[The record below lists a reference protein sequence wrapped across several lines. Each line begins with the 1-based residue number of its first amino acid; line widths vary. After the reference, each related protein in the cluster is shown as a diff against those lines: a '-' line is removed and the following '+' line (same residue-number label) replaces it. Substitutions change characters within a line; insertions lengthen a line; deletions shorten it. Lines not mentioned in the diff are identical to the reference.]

1 MNREPTR
8 TERNWKNR
16 ATFIYQMHNS
26 LSDLNRFRVSENE
39 IYLRD
44 EQNKITIEQSSDK
57 SSFRMKARLFGT
69 KLFVSGFAATYR
81 GYGVLDVQNLNE
93 HKETKIT
100 DDRNA
105 EILRNIMRLV
115 RGKEFLE
122 LKNLLLS
129 ILESDEDYQVF
140 DRNGKAIPAKRD
152 HLVKKEV
159 DNINDE
165 FGDCCICLEKL
176 PKRVKVTK
184 CNHKYCRE
192 CIDEWTKKNYTC
204 PLCRTKL

>member
-1 MNREPTR
+1 MNRGPTR
-8 TERNWKNR
+8 TEKDLKNR
-16 ATFIYQMHNS
+16 VIFLCQMYNS
-26 LSDLNRFRVSENE
+26 LNMLGVSGNE

-44 EQNKITIEQSSDK
+44 GQNKITIEQSSGRL
-57 SSFRMKARLFGT
+57 SFRMKARLFGT
-69 KLFVSGFAATYR
+69 KLFVSGSPAIYR
-81 GYGVLDVQNLNE
+81 CYGILKVQNLTE
-93 HKETKIT
+93 HKDVEIT

-129 ILESDEDYQVF
+129 ILESDEDYEFF

-176 PKRVKVTK
+176 PTRVKVTK

-192 CIDEWTKKNYTC
+192 CIDEWAKKNNTC